1 MPGPFRADHVGSLLR
16 PRPLRDAR
24 VAYTAGTLAR
34 EALTAA
40 EDAAIVDAVDRQQM
54 IGLRAVTDGEFRR
67 DWWHLDF
74 LSQLDGVGLEASAG
88 LKAMKFAGVEEMPPT
103 PVITGPIRYA
113 RPIMIDHFA
122 FLKKNSAKAAQA
134 VAKFTIPSPS
144 MLHLR
149 GGSNDIPAAI
159 YPDREQYWSDLAN
172 AYAQAI
178 AALADAGC
186 TYLQIDDVT
195 FAYLSDEKVR
205 NLARDKGDDPDELH
219 RRYAATINAA
229 LANRPPD
236 MTIAMHTCRGNFQ
249 STWVADKPY
258 AREATESMFSC
269 NVDAFF
275 MEFDSERAGG
285 FEVLR
290 LLPPSKTV
298 VLGLVTT
305 KLGALESSDDLQR
318 RINEAAKVVP
328 LDRLCLSPQC
338 GFSSTHHGNHLD
350 ESEQWRKLERVVAVA
365 RDVWGEG

>member
-1 MPGPFRADHVGSLLR
+1 MPGPFRPDHVGSLLR
-16 PRPLRDAR
+16 PRALREAR
-24 VAYTAGTLAR
+24 LAHKAGTLAR
-34 EALTAA
+34 EALAAA
-40 EDAAIVDAVDRQQM
+40 EDAAIADAVTRQQS

-74 LSQLDGVGLEASAG
+74 LSQLGGVELEAS
-88 LKAMKFAGVEEMPPT
+88 KAMKFVGVEEMPPT
-103 PVITGPIRYA
+103 PIITGPIRYVQ
-113 RPIMIDHFA
+113 PIMVDHFA
-122 FLKKNSAKAAQA
+122 FLKRSVESG

-149 GGSNDIPAAI
+149 GGSNGIPAAI
-159 YPDREQYWSDLAN
+159 YPDREQYWSDLAT

-205 NLARDKGDDPDELH
+205 NMARDKGDDPDELH

-236 MTIAMHTCRGNFQ
+236 MTISMHTCRGNFQ

-290 LLPPSKTV
+290 LLPPDKKV

-305 KLGALESSDDLQR
+305 KLGALESSDDLRR
-318 RINEAAKVVP
+318 RIGEAAKVVP

-350 ESEQWRKLERVVAVA
+350 ENEQWRKLERVVEVA
-365 RDVWGEG
+365 REVWGDE